1 MVACYTPLMITLDI
15 AAYTFNN
22 SPEKIHIKNTEI
34 DLLFTVLLC
43 QVNAILNSVIYLTRC
58 NRMKRYYHK
67 LFNGGAA
74 EKNLERAVASVV
86 NLALNS
92 NKQQHIDSI

>member
-1 MVACYTPLMITLDI
+1 
-15 AAYTFNN
+15 
-22 SPEKIHIKNTEI
+22 
-34 DLLFTVLLC
+34 
-43 QVNAILNSVIYLTRC
+43 
-58 NRMKRYYHK
+58 MKRYYHK